1 MYFEVGRR
9 ILGSI
14 LKWELALSLMS
25 LERKFASQ
33 LTTCRVSV
41 RLTRTVNFAFK
52 GETTHSA
59 TKTGRFGKNSF
70 VRRSCQ
76 NGQHNMSAQLVVS
89 MSQKFLYTR
98 TKWKKGDM
106 CLLLFKYF
114 ILGCNNVTILREKIT
129 ARTFQLVVVS
139 AGYQVFFY
147 FGRYQLSVSRFNC
160 QAFYLL
166 IFFGS

>member
-33 LTTCRVSV
+33 ITTCRVSV
-41 RLTRTVNFAFK
+41 KLTRTMNFAFK

-98 TKWKKGDM
+98 TKWKKKAT
-106 CLLLFKYF
+106 CVYFYLNISFQVAIIWLFT
-114 ILGCNNVTILREKIT
+114 V
-129 ARTFQLVVVS
+129 RTFQLVVILAGCNYSSIS
-139 AGYQVFFY
+139 AGT
-147 FGRYQLSVSRFNC
+147 N
-160 QAFYLL
+160 
-166 IFFGS
+166 